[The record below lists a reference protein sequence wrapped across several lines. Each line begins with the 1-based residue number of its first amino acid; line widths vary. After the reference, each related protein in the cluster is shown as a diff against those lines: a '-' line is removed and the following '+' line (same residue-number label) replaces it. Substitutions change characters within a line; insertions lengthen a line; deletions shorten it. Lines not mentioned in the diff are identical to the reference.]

1 MKATKNP
8 EYFNRNLY
16 TLYPVHSRWY

>member
-8 EYFNRNLY
+8 EYFNRNFY
-16 TLYPVHSRWY
+16 AIYPVHSRWY